1 MNLEIV
7 SVVFENKRSPG
18 EYTGREYSYST
29 AIPLVV
35 GDIVSVPTQKGEGKA
50 KVVKV
55 GVVESELTFD
65 ITLLK
70 TIERLATKENIWE
83 VNKVPVPTF

>member
-1 MNLEIV
+1 MNIEIV
-7 SVVFENKRSPG
+7 SVVFENKKIPE
-18 EYTGREYSYST
+18 EYIGREYSYRT

-55 GVVESELTFD
+55 GVKESELTFD

-70 TIERLATKENIWE
+70 TIERLATNENSGTVDRI
-83 VNKVPVPTF
+83 PAPTF